1 MTWIIIGVVVL
12 VLFGLYLSATAGR
25 LDRLHHRVDA
35 AYNSLDIQ
43 LLRRSGAALEL
54 ATSGV
59 LDPVSSLVLADAA
72 AITREDERSPHERAH
87 AESDLTKAIAATLG
101 TPEDVEV
108 VCQNSTGASLVDA
121 LAANAHRTQL
131 ARVFYNDAVR
141 ACRAVRRQWLVRVF
155 RLAGHTEWPHTV
167 EMDDDIPEG
176 LAGR

>member
-1 MTWIIIGVVVL
+1 MTWIIIAVVIL
-12 VLFGLYLSATAGR
+12 ALFGLYLSATAGR

-59 LDPVSSLVLADAA
+59 LDPVSSLILADAA
-72 AITREDERSPHERAH
+72 ATTREDERGPYERAH
-87 AESDLTKAIAATLG
+87 AESDLTKAIAATFG
-101 TPEDVEV
+101 SAEDAEV
-108 VCQNSTGASLVDA
+108 VCATPSGVELIDA
-121 LAANAHRTQL
+121 LAANAHRTTL

-141 ACRAVRRQWLVRVF
+141 ACREVRRQWLVRVF
-155 RLAGHTEWPHTV
+155 RLAGHTPWPRTV